1 MKIPLAVS
9 LAMFKHAKVDRD
21 DLHLALQ
28 HMAPH
33 YLKGEYLKAWSD
45 GNPTR
50 FFDYVVTEWLVH
62 FRAPVGSFAFRVPVP
77 GQDAK
82 HYFMRWPDGTIV
94 DLTAEQFTEWEL
106 VDYAESKKASMP
118 ASPTYR
124 AKVLDTLMVA
134 QMGLRSL
141 P

>member
-9 LAMFKHAKVDRD
+9 EAMFKHARVNRD
-21 DLHLALQ
+21 DLHLALK

-50 FFDYVVTEWLVH
+50 YFDYVVPEWLVH
-62 FRAPVGSFAFRVPVP
+62 FRAPAGSFAFRVPVP

-82 HYFMRWPDGTIV
+82 HYFVRWPDGTIV
-94 DLTAEQFTEWEL
+94 DLTAEQFEHWEL

-118 ASPTYR
+118 SVASSR
-124 AKVLDTLMVA
+124 ARVLDTLVHA
-134 QMGLRSL
+134 QTGLRSL

>member
-9 LAMFKHAKVDRD
+9 EAMFHHANVNRD
-21 DLHLALQ
+21 DLHLALR
-28 HMAPH
+28 HMAP
-33 YLKGEYLKAWSD
+33 YFLKGEFRKAWSD

-50 FFDYVVTEWLVH
+50 YFDYVVTEWLAH
-62 FRAPVGSFAFRVPVP
+62 FRAPAGSFAFRVAVP

-94 DLTAEQFTEWEL
+94 DLTAEQFSEWEL

-118 ASPTYR
+118 GTPTNR
-124 AKVLDTLMVA
+124 AKVLDTLLLA
-134 QMGLRSL
+134 QQGLRSL